1 MTDMEEMF
9 LALEEMRWLK
19 EIWGRISFDNKIM
32 AIELV
37 MARLERIKKGAR
49 K

>member
-37 MARLERIKKGAR
+37 MTRLERIKKGAR